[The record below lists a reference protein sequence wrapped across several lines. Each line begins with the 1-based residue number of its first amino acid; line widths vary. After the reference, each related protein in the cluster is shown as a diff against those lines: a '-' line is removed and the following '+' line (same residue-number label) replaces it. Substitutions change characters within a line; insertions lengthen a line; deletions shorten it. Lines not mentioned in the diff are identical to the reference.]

1 MSFRENLRRKI
12 EVDRLSRK
20 IQDSLATAPNAVQK
34 VDKESMRKLLD
45 AAGYRK
51 ETVRDLELYIEPENG
66 GEAGVL
72 VLDNGLGIY
81 RTTIDDVALRK
92 SPTVKEMIS
101 IRNVVR
107 ILKDDDVLASK
118 KEASVLR
125 VHQKAVDRL
134 NLRYDQADLDELRLS
149 GASALEAGDP
159 DEVIDIL
166 ELFAELLGW
175 QSPPKAFRVRHGVVF
190 GERARKPGAEP
201 AFGPAVVFD
210 RLDNALRMIDAAIPS
225 NDPEQVSGYQRVAE
239 GKAPAAVEG
248 TDVFQRLMKLAWER
262 RPSIG

>member
-12 EVDRLSRK
+12 EVDRLSRA
-20 IQDSLATAPNAVQK
+20 IRDSLATAPNAVQK
-34 VDKESMRKLLD
+34 VDKESMRKLLT

-51 ETVRDLELYIEPENG
+51 KTVRDLEVYMGPEDDK
-66 GEAGVL
+66 EAGIL

-81 RTTIDDVALRK
+81 RTDIDDVALRK

-107 ILKDDDVLASK
+107 ILKDDDVLVSK
-118 KEASVLR
+118 KEASVR
-125 VHQKAVDRL
+125 EVHRKAVDRL
-134 NLRYDQADLDELRLS
+134 DLQYDQADLDELRIS
-149 GASALEAGDP
+149 GAAALDAGDP
-159 DEVIDIL
+159 DGVIDTL
-166 ELFAELLGW
+166 ELFAELLDW
-175 QSPPKAFRVRHGVVF
+175 RSPPKAFRVRHGVVF
-190 GERARKPGAEP
+190 GKLARKPDGGP
-201 AFGPAVVFD
+201 VFGPSVVFD
-210 RLDNALRMIDAAIPS
+210 RLDKALRMIEASIPS

-248 TDVFQRLMKLAWER
+248 ADVLQRLMDLAWER